1 MFRTIG
7 TYLGIAFG
15 SMIVGAL
22 LALLMMGKHDARQVT
37 GEAREV
43 VSTAAQAV
51 VESVKENV
59 RIEEKVDVGKKS
71 AEAVKALVNEQM
83 KPTKEYVYVNVPGK
97 TEIQTCQPVGSDSV
111 MPLSVS
117 GVRLLNDLRAYR
129 TVDLTGINPSESQTS
144 AGVTVAEF
152 VNNDTD
158 VVNLYNELA
167 IRHDELVDAVNAYL
181 AKQAAK
187 AKASK

>member
-7 TYLGIAFG
+7 TYLGIAVG

-22 LALLMMGKHDARQVT
+22 LALLMMGKQGARQVT

-43 VSTAAQAV
+43 VSTVAQAV

-59 RIEEKVDVGKKS
+59 RIEEKVDAGKKS
-71 AEAVKALVNEQM
+71 TEAVKALVNAQM
-83 KPTKEYVYVNVPGK
+83 KPTKEFVYVNVPGK
-97 TEIQTCQPVGSDSV
+97 PEIQVCPPVGSDSV
-111 MPLSVS
+111 IPLSVS

-129 TVDLTGINPSESQTS
+129 TVDLTGIDPTESETS

>member
-97 TEIQTCQPVGSDSV
+97 TEIQTCPPVGSDSV